1 MLVHKISLNGRG
13 SGLWITLILLIGSAF
28 SLGISPGLFVP
39 GPASGFDLP
48 APPEGYAWVEFNDG
62 RCAFLRPTG
71 WFVKTQAEGDVSTLF
86 ISKENVEQLGRYRTG
101 LSVSVIQ
108 HVKQQAG
115 MSPSRFAER
124 SVATSTASK
133 EVLGQWSGP
142 GKGGVWT
149 YAFRYRDPAPSPTM
163 LVHTLLLADDGADVL
178 HVLVFGAPESEW
190 ERAWVHGEKMLQTM
204 IVS

>member
-1 MLVHKISLNGRG
+1 MLARTIRRNHG
-13 SGLWITLILLIGSAF
+13 SSSLWITLILLAGSAF
-28 SLGISPGLFVP
+28 SLGGSPGLFE
-39 GPASGFDLP
+39 PATAFGLDLP
-48 APPEGYAWVEFNDG
+48 APPDGYSWVEFKEG
-62 RCAFLRPTG
+62 RCAFLQPAG
-71 WFVKTQAEGDVSTLF
+71 WFVKTQVEGDVSTLF
-86 ISKENVEQLGRYRTG
+86 LSKENVELLGRYRTG

-124 SVATSTASK
+124 SVATTTASK

-149 YAFRYRDPAPSPTM
+149 YSFRYRDPAPSPTM

-190 ERAWVHGEKMLQTM
+190 ERAWVHGEKILQTM
-204 IVS
+204 VFS